1 MKKFKALVLI
11 ALCTAAFGA
20 SGAFAA
26 DSVPDVYYGTAKVDG
41 VKDAVYEKMKPIS
54 TDNIVKGTTL
64 EEPSSAKVWMAWD
77 DDALYVYAEVEEET
91 PANESPEEYK
101 QDSIEVF
108 TDEDN
113 SKSKI
118 LDGNDTQYRV
128 TSKGS
133 QTYGNAADKNF
144 VSAAKSTDT
153 GYAIEMMLPWLE
165 ILPNDGTV
173 MGFDILV
180 NDAVGSERLG
190 MMAWST
196 EDNTNYLATVN
207 YGEIRL
213 VLGEAAVMNKHDE
226 IRVSINGYKLDCGE
240 TKPFIESG
248 RTLVPMRAIF
258 EALDCEVC
266 YNESERAV
274 YTVGNGKLVKLV
286 IDNDI
291 AEINGEPSKLDVSAK
306 IVNGRT
312 VVPLRF
318 IAETLNKDVD
328 YNGDMG
334 VVFIKDKTN

>member
-1 MKKFKALVLI
+1 ML
-11 ALCTAAFGA
+11 ALCVFFAGA
-20 SGAFAA
+20 LPSFAA
-26 DSVPDVYYGTAKVDG
+26 ETDIPEAYYGTPVIDGKKDKV
-41 VKDAVYEKMKPIS
+41 YSEMKPLTTKTIDVTS
-54 TDNIVKGTTL
+54 VIDN
-64 EEPSSAKVWMAWD
+64 PSAGKAWVAWD
-77 DDALYVYAEVEEET
+77 DQGLYVYAEVVEET

-101 QDSIEVF
+101 QDSVEVF

-113 SKSKI
+113 ARVMS
-118 LDGNDTQYRV
+118 LDSNDTQYRV
-128 TSKGS
+128 TSLGS
-133 QTYGNAADKNF
+133 RTWGNSATKEF
-144 VSAAKSTDT
+144 KSAAVETEK
-153 GYAIEMMLPWLE
+153 GYAVEMMLPWLE

-173 MGFDILV
+173 IGFDFLV
-180 NDAVGSERLG
+180 NDALGAERQG
-190 MMAWST
+190 MSGWFATDNANYMTT
-196 EDNTNYLATVN
+196 EN

-213 VLGEAAVMNKHDE
+213 VVGEDAVMEKHDA

-240 TKPFIESG
+240 TNPFIESG

-266 YNESERAV
+266 YNEKERAV

-286 IDNDI
+286 IDSNI
-291 AEINGEPSKLDVSAK
+291 AEINGEPCELDVSAK

-318 IAETLNKDVD
+318 IAETLDKDVD